1 VFCPLFV
8 RAEYK
13 GSRDIEES
21 QMGGDELRE
30 KGPTVSQFTKIPK
43 FYIFAA
49 ITLLYTLYTV
59 SQKMSQP

>member
-1 VFCPLFV
+1 
-8 RAEYK
+8 
-13 GSRDIEES
+13 
-21 QMGGDELRE
+21 MGGDELRE

-59 SQKMSQP
+59 SQKMSQPWQAVVSSSMDRF

>member
-1 VFCPLFV
+1 
-8 RAEYK
+8 
-13 GSRDIEES
+13 
-21 QMGGDELRE
+21 MGGDELRE